1 MMALHE
7 LGHVVG
13 AVPTGGSI
21 ECVVLHP
28 MSFSRTDVSPNL
40 HPAIVVWL
48 GPIVGCI
55 GPLMFYMIIPNRPDQ
70 PPRTV
75 PVVKLLFASPLGE
88 PLHFV
93 EA

>member
-40 HPAIVVWL
+40 HPAICRLARPYRRLYWSADVL
-48 GPIVGCI
+48 YDYPESPHA
-55 GPLMFYMIIPNRPDQ
+55 PLTKSRSSSRGF
-70 PPRTV
+70 
-75 PVVKLLFASPLGE
+75 S
-88 PLHFV
+88 
-93 EA
+93 